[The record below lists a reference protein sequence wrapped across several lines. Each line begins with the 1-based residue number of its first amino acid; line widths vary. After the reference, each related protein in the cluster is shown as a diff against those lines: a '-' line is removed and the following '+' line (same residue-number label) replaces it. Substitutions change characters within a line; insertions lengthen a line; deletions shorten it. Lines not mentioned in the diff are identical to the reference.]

1 MEYLLNERNKIL
13 SIFYY
18 YYYYYSLNIPNSL
31 AKNNASFCQSCG
43 FSYLTTQPLAVVT
56 QKLFIYLTSLYKC
69 KNLILPEL

>member
-13 SIFYY
+13 SIFFYY
-18 YYYYYSLNIPNSL
+18 YYLNIPNSL
-31 AKNNASFCQSCG
+31 AKNNASLCQSCG

-56 QKLFIYLTSLYKC
+56 QNLFIYLTSLYKR